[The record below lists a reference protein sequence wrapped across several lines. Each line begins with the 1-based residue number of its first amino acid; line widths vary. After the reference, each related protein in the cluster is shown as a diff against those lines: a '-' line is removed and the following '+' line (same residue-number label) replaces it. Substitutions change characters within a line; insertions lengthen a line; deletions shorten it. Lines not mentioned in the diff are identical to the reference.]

1 MMTIRIVYCVGDCAG
16 QEHNHNNHEYDM
28 MNIEMYSNLKLNMTK
43 KTTTRNI
50 SCDMNTNLRMN
61 MSSKYLKII
70 WNGMEWNGM
79 LRGYTFMW

>member
-1 MMTIRIVYCVGDCAG
+1 MTRMMTIRIVYCVGDCAG

-61 MSSKYLKII
+61 MSSKYLKMI
-70 WNGMEWNGM
+70 WNGMEWNEM
-79 LRGYTFMW
+79 LR